1 MPISGLETA
10 VPVTIRQATIAD
22 LADFAR
28 LLNQSDDT
36 TVSPEQIAH
45 RMEACANV
53 VTIYL
58 GLLDGHVAGFASL
71 RLLPELRSSEPAAE
85 LTDLYVDPQFRHRGV
100 GCALIARVNA
110 AASAAGAREI
120 RLITGF
126 TNVIAQAAYEA
137 AGYTR
142 DALAMRKSF
151 ALQIPIG
158 PRLPG
163 A

>member
-1 MPISGLETA
+1 M
-10 VPVTIRQATIAD
+10 PVTIRQASVPD

-28 LLNQSDDT
+28 LLNQYEGT
-36 TVSPEQIAH
+36 TASPEQIAH

-100 GCALIARVNA
+100 GCALIAQVNA

-120 RLITGF
+120 RLATGF

-142 DALAMRKSF
+142 DALTMRKSF
-151 ALQIPIG
+151 AFQPLIG
-158 PRLPG
+158 PRRPG